1 MSAKRALEKYYER
14 QAAEL
19 EKAHRPKR
27 KNGKPEFELK
37 VQVLAWLRERGFSVD
52 SVESKATF
60 NRAAGRYLNSPTT
73 VGMPD
78 VIGTTPEGL
87 GAFLELKSKGRR
99 GTLRPAQRIF
109 LTEKINRFAFAACID
124 SIEALAQLWEEFSH
138 TRTMSVHLGRNLLLR
153 NLPPES
159 PALSDEDL
167 FGET

>member
-1 MSAKRALEKYYER
+1 MSAEDSLKRYYKR

-27 KNGKPEFELK
+27 KNNKPEFELK

-78 VIGTTPEGL
+78 VIGTTPDGL

-99 GTLRPAQRIF
+99 GTLRAAQRLF
-109 LTEKINRFAFAACID
+109 LTEKINRFAFSACID
-124 SIEALAQLWEEFSH
+124 SIECLAQLWEEFNH
-138 TRTMSVHLGRNLLLR
+138 TRKMSVHLGRNLLLR
-153 NLPPES
+153 HLPPES
-159 PALSDEDL
+159 PAHGDEDL
-167 FGET
+167 FSET